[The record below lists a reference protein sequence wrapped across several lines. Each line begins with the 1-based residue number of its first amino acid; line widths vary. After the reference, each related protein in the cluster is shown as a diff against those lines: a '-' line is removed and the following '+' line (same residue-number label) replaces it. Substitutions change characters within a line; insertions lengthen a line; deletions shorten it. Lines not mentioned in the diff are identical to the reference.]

1 MIAVL
6 KKLTILVRYH
16 PLISS
21 LLTVVLF
28 GFMSTSSWKIPE
40 TSQQLDVDNG
50 FTVVSY
56 NIKHGRGMDDNID
69 LKRIA
74 DVILETGAD
83 IVALQEV
90 DIGVE
95 RSGRRDIVCELSELT
110 GLKYQAFGKNLDH
123 QGGDYGNATLSR
135 YPITEYENV
144 QFEQLGPELR
154 GILST
159 VIEIQDRS
167 LLLLNTHLDF
177 RSDDD
182 SERLLYIQGARN
194 EIIPKYN
201 VDAVIF
207 GGDFNDTLGSLTYQN
222 VTEFLVDAWEESGD
236 GDGFTIPSNDPE
248 KRIDYIFYSGNINP
262 VNAWNPGTQA
272 SDHLPVA
279 VEFVW
284 KF

>member
-1 MIAVL
+1 M
-6 KKLTILVRYH
+6 
-16 PLISS
+16 
-21 LLTVVLF
+21 
-28 GFMSTSSWKIPE
+28 PE
-40 TSQQLDVDNG
+40 IGQHLDVENG
-50 FTVVSY
+50 LTVVSY
-56 NIKHGRGMDDNID
+56 NIKHGRGIDDIID
-69 LKRIA
+69 LKRIT

-95 RSGRRDIVCELSELT
+95 RSGRRDIVRELSELT
-110 GLKYQAFGKNLDH
+110 GLEHQAFGKNLDH

-135 YPITEYENV
+135 YPITDYKNV

-154 GILST
+154 GILTT

-167 LLLLNTHLDF
+167 LLLLNTHLDY

-182 SERLLYIQGARN
+182 SERLLYIQGARD

-207 GGDFNDTLGSLTYQN
+207 GGDFNDTPGSLTYQN
-222 VTEFLVDAWEESGD
+222 VTEFLSDAWEESGE
-236 GDGFTIPSNDPE
+236 GDGYTIPSNDPE

-262 VNAWNPGTQA
+262 VNAWTPVTLA